1 MAQHEARPN
10 DPSWR
15 ALVDGARF
23 MARGKLHIS
32 DVVDCGDLVLPVGQ
46 LIACDPF
53 ADLYPGPTRA
63 IPVPPG
69 RYPVRVTL
77 FDVSGAAD
85 GSHYRVA
92 YASLLLAD
100 RPEVTRR
107 VLAPEYPPPTPI
119 PALAPGEF
127 VGFSVD
133 SNAACFVDSGALGYG
148 MPREEDWFDKVFANG
163 APDAWITRL
172 HDPGHIHAQV
182 ANLPLPLARDGANIV
197 LCTSGWGEGTYPTIG
212 GYDADGVLIAVHLDF
227 FVAREPQDG
236 DGAALGSSG

>member
-1 MAQHEARPN
+1 MAQHEVWPN
-10 DPSWR
+10 NPSWR

-23 MARGKLHIS
+23 IARGKLHVS
-32 DVVDCGDLVLPVGQ
+32 EVVDCGDLVLPIGQ

-53 ADLYPGPTRA
+53 ADLYPGTERA

-85 GSHYRVA
+85 GSHHRVA

-100 RPEVTRR
+100 RPEIARR
-107 VLAPEYPPPTPI
+107 VLTPGYPPVAPI
-119 PALAPGEF
+119 PALVPGEF

-133 SNAACFVDSGALGYG
+133 GNAACFVDNGALGYG
-148 MPREEDWFDKVFANG
+148 MPPEEDWFDKVFDSGTPN
-163 APDAWITRL
+163 AWITRL
-172 HDPGHIHAQV
+172 YDPGHIRAQV

-197 LCTSGWGEGTYPTIG
+197 LCASGWGGGIYPVVG
-212 GYDADGVLIAVHLDF
+212 GYDTDGALIAVHLDF
-227 FVAREPQDG
+227 FVASEPEEDDKSASTPAG
-236 DGAALGSSG
+236 